1 MLTTKYQ
8 TLKEAEENLSNHYTW
23 LTNTLDSS
31 KIDPYLQVVLKVNQ
45 DTLDRLKKQ
54 DTIIVVQP
62 SGYKIKMYQVWVDTN
77 KYKHKK

>member
-8 TLKEAEENLSNHYTW
+8 TLKEAEESLSNHYTW
-23 LTNTLDSS
+23 LTTTLDRS

-45 DTLDRLKKQ
+45 GTLDRLKHQ
-54 DTIIVVQP
+54 DKVIIVQP
-62 SGYKIKMYQVWVDTN
+62 SKYKTKMYQVWVDN

>member
-23 LTNTLDSS
+23 LTTTLDSS

-54 DTIIVVQP
+54 DKVITVQP

-77 KYKHKK
+77 EYKHKK

>member
-8 TLKEAEENLSNHYTW
+8 TLKEAEENLSNHYKW
-23 LTNTLDSS
+23 LTTTLNSS

-54 DTIIVVQP
+54 DKIIIVQP
-62 SGYKIKMYQVWVDTN
+62 SKYKTKMYQVWVDN
-77 KYKHKK
+77 KYKRKK

>member
-23 LTNTLDSS
+23 LTTTLDGS
-31 KIDPYLQVVLKVNQ
+31 KIDPYLQEVLKVNQ
-45 DTLDRLKKQ
+45 DTLDKLKHQ
-54 DTIIVVQP
+54 DKIMIVQP
-62 SGYKIKMYQVWVDTN
+62 SGYKTKMYQVWVDTN

>member
-23 LTNTLDSS
+23 LTTTLDSS
-31 KIDPYLQVVLKVNQ
+31 KIDSYLQVVLKVNQ

-54 DTIIVVQP
+54 DKIIIVQP
-62 SGYKIKMYQVWVDTN
+62 SKYETKMYQVWVDTN
-77 KYKHKK
+77 KYKHNK